1 MRYTYGMQYSEIARR
16 LSITEE
22 AAKKRGQR
30 IILKLRKI
38 YEDELNEYIVT
49 RLAVEPDA
57 VETWNY
63 RHNGGKWVDLVPA
76 TVPVIVI
83 SCDDCTHFRSHYP
96 AGSEILSSADTPA
109 ITNGLDYR
117 MNDPNGEIKFMTL
130 PRRWANG
137 NLITIPTSKPFPSL
151 KKRSVNKTQKN
162 KGETTMA
169 SKKTNPGAISIAE
182 LKDLLRDNLNA
193 LWENDPALHTKHAD
207 ASMMIPPVMVW
218 GAPGVG
224 KSTAVRELTKE
235 LGIGFIDVRLAQR
248 EPVDMRGLPV
258 PDEKENSVKWLVS
271 GEWPRDPKSRGIIM
285 FDELT
290 AADKTLQVAAYEFIL
305 DRRLG
310 ALYSVPP
317 GWYIMA
323 AGNRTEDRAV
333 ACAMSSAL
341 ANRFLHVE
349 VAAEANSFLA
359 WAKENSIHP
368 AVINFIKI
376 RPQLLFSQ
384 ENEDLQRGW
393 PSPRSWERVST
404 MLKIAEKNKRKTTL
418 KHTVPGLIGIGAASE
433 FLAFYK
439 NMFYM
444 SDTIDI
450 AEALETGRS
459 IPLPQKADLLHA
471 CCGAVAYHVKTAKDE
486 KTFPAVAENF
496 LKFVRSLPND
506 FAAMIMNDVESGLT
520 GTRRW
525 QLIEKHPLFET
536 VKSKYAPNNLFN
548 F

>member
-1 MRYTYGMQYSEIARR
+1 
-16 LSITEE
+16 
-22 AAKKRGQR
+22 
-30 IILKLRKI
+30 
-38 YEDELNEYIVT
+38 
-49 RLAVEPDA
+49 
-57 VETWNY
+57 
-63 RHNGGKWVDLVPA
+63 
-76 TVPVIVI
+76 
-83 SCDDCTHFRSHYP
+83 
-96 AGSEILSSADTPA
+96 
-109 ITNGLDYR
+109 
-117 MNDPNGEIKFMTL
+117 
-130 PRRWANG
+130 
-137 NLITIPTSKPFPSL
+137 
-151 KKRSVNKTQKN
+151 
-162 KGETTMA
+162 MA
-169 SKKTNPGAISIAE
+169 SKRTNQGAISIAE

-207 ASMMIPPVMVW
+207 ASMMIPPLMVW

-450 AEALETGRS
+450 AEALETGRP

-486 KTFPAVAENF
+486 KTFPAIAENF
-496 LKFVRSLPND
+496 LKFVRGLPND
-506 FAAMIMNDVESGLT
+506 FAAMIMNDVETGLS